1 MHEDGDKRARRGL
14 ADVRELHEL
23 YEAAVGRKCMS
34 CGAAQGRAR
43 TFAPSIPDAELS
55 NLIVL
60 CDGCDESRHGYSPVD
75 PAFLALVV
83 AKTRRERTALG
94 RALDPRNSRRI
105 LEYLRMRAV

>member
-1 MHEDGDKRARRGL
+1 MPDHDDRRSRRAPDAG
-14 ADVRELHEL
+14 ELREL

-34 CGAAQGRAR
+34 CGSALGRAR
-43 TFAPSIPDAELS
+43 TFVASIPGDELS

-60 CDGCDESRHGYSPVD
+60 CEGCDEARKDYSPVD
-75 PAFLALVV
+75 PAFLGLIV

-94 RALDPRNSRRI
+94 RALDPRNSRRV